1 MILFS
6 HSHRVLR
13 SALILSA
20 AIFGATFSLY
30 FLLGGLAEASIRNT
44 LFEEQERSQTDSTKE
59 LSDHVSSDLDGIV
72 LRLELLA
79 KNLVLQDEQQLGSL
93 EAIALLKQTGDEI
106 GRISSI
112 DNVDVLDKNDI
123 VVNGYKGDSRKFIG
137 VNRSE
142 LPVVMEVRNS
152 LQSYIS
158 GVGLGATGKYGLSI
172 GVPIISQS
180 TGEYIG
186 MIMVE
191 IPAAEF
197 FERYGNLLNLSEQTI
212 IAVDRDGNYL
222 TASLQE
228 FVGKNFF
235 SEEIQ
240 EFTGGDQQI
249 YRTYE
254 ESVRL
259 GKPSQGLFTTSVGG
273 ERLITAQPVLFRH
286 DQVMTVV
293 LSVPTAIIYSEI
305 EGALFAQKVQ
315 TIALLTIAASAV
327 SILLFFLLRRNAELD
342 KKVSERTSQLEE
354 KNRQL
359 EASGKMQKEFINVA
373 AHELRTP
380 VQPLLVISELL
391 EEQLKDGMDR
401 IEIVKPEIEMLA
413 RNAKRLERLS
423 SDILEVSRI
432 ESDSLILRK
441 DKINLNEKIKSA
453 LADSKSF
460 IPDNK
465 KILLVFESSS
475 EPIWV
480 EADTTRLFGVL
491 SNLISNA
498 IKFIKSEGTITIT
511 SEKSSDG
518 TNARV
523 RVRDTGTG
531 IAPDILPRLF
541 TKFATKSDQGTGLGL
556 FICTSVIEAHGGKIW
571 AENNDSNGGKGATFT
586 FTMPISSKPEA
597 IVAEQENLAT

>member
-1 MILFS
+1 
-6 HSHRVLR
+6 VLL

-30 FLLGGLAEASIRNT
+30 FLLGGVAEANIRNT
-44 LFEEQERSQTDSTKE
+44 LFEAQERSQTDSTKE
-59 LSDHVSSDLDGIV
+59 LSDHVASDLDGIV

-93 EAIALLKQTGDEI
+93 EATALLKQTGDEI
-106 GRISSI
+106 GRISPI
-112 DNVDVLDKNDI
+112 DNVDILDKNNI
-123 VVNGYKGDSRKFIG
+123 VVNGYKGDSRRFIG
-137 VNRSE
+137 VDRSE
-142 LPVVMEVRNS
+142 LPVVMEVRKN
-152 LQSYIS
+152 LGSYIS

-172 GVPIISQS
+172 GVPIVAQS
-180 TGEYIG
+180 TGEYVG
-186 MIMVE
+186 TIMVE
-191 IPAAEF
+191 IPATEF
-197 FERYGNLLNLSEQTI
+197 FERYGNLLNLSEQAI
-212 IAVDRDGNYL
+212 IAVDRDGTYL

-235 SEEIQ
+235 SEEVQ
-240 EFTGGDQQI
+240 EFTGGDPQI

-273 ERLITAQPVLFRH
+273 ERLITAQPVMFRK

-293 LSVPTAIIYSEI
+293 LSVPTALIYSEI

-327 SILLFFLLRRNAELD
+327 SILFFFLLRRNAELD
-342 KKVSERTSQLEE
+342 KKVSVRTSELME

-391 EEQLKDGMDR
+391 EEQLKDGVDR

-432 ESDSLILRK
+432 ESDSLILRR
-441 DKINLNEKIKSA
+441 DKISLNEKIKA
-453 LADSKSF
+453 AVADAKSF

-465 KILLVFESSS
+465 KILLVFESSKDL
-475 EPIWV
+475 IWV

-498 IKFIKSEGTITIT
+498 IKFIRQEGTITIT
-511 SEKSSDG
+511 SEKSTDG
-518 TNARV
+518 TYATV

-541 TKFATKSDQGTGLGL
+541 TKFATKSEQGTGLGL
-556 FICTSVIEAHGGKIW
+556 FICKSVIEAHGGKIW
-571 AENNDSNGGKGATFT
+571 AENNDSNRGKGATFT
-586 FTMPISSKPEA
+586 FTLPTSSKPEA
-597 IVAEQENLAT
+597 AIEEQENLAI

>member
-1 MILFS
+1 
-6 HSHRVLR
+6 VLL
-13 SALILSA
+13 SAIILSA
-20 AIFGATFSLY
+20 AIFGATFRLY
-30 FLLGGLAEASIRNT
+30 FLLGGVAEASIRST
-44 LFEEQERSQTDSTKE
+44 LFEEQERSQTDSTEE
-59 LSDHVSSDLDGIV
+59 LSDHVASDIDGIV

-79 KNLVLQDEQQLGSL
+79 KNLVLQDEERLGSL
-93 EAIALLKQTGDEI
+93 EATALLKEIGDEI
-106 GRISSI
+106 GRISPI
-112 DNVDVLDKNDI
+112 DIVDILDKNDI
-123 VVNGYKGDSRKFIG
+123 VVNGYKGESRTFIG
-137 VNRSE
+137 VDRSE
-142 LPVVMEVRNS
+142 LPVVMEVRNNRES
-152 LQSYIS
+152 FIS
-158 GVGLGATGKYGLSI
+158 GVGLGATGNYGLSI

-180 TGEYIG
+180 TGEYVG

-212 IAVDRDGNYL
+212 IAVDRDGTYL
-222 TASLQE
+222 TASPQQ
-228 FVGKNFF
+228 FVGMNFF
-235 SEEIQ
+235 GEEVQ
-240 EFTGGDQQI
+240 GFTGGDREI

-259 GKPSQGLFTTSVGG
+259 GKPSRGLLTTTVGG
-273 ERLITAQPVLFRH
+273 ERLITAQPVLFRG

-293 LSVPTAIIYSEI
+293 LSVPTALIYTEI

-315 TIALLTIAASAV
+315 TIVLLTITASAV
-327 SILLFFLLRRNAELD
+327 SILFFFLLRRNAELD
-342 KKVSERTSQLEE
+342 NKVSERTSELEE

-391 EEQLKDGMDR
+391 EEQLKDGVDR

-441 DKINLNEKIKSA
+441 DRINLNEKIKNA

-460 IPDNK
+460 IPDDK
-465 KILLVFESSS
+465 KVLLVFESSKD
-475 EPIWV
+475 PLWV

-498 IKFIKSEGTITIT
+498 IKFIKTEGTITIT

-518 TNARV
+518 TLATV
-523 RVRDTGTG
+523 SVRDTGTG
-531 IAPDILPRLF
+531 IAPDILRRLF
-541 TKFATKSDQGTGLGL
+541 TKFATKSEQGTGLGL
-556 FICTSVIEAHGGKIW
+556 FICKSVIEAHGGEIW
-571 AENNDSNGGKGATFT
+571 AENNDSDGAKGATFT
-586 FTMPISSKPEA
+586 FTLPISSRQEA
-597 IVAEQENLAT
+597 TVEEQENLIT